1 MLVRPRAG
9 EAVELD
15 QAALEAELADI
26 VRNWHDDL
34 RDALVAAHG
43 EREGLA
49 LASRYGRALSTPYL
63 QEAGTDVAV
72 ADVRHLAMLHGP
84 DDLAL
89 SLHRYHAGAVGLR
102 LKFYRRSDDIPL
114 SDALPMMEN
123 MGLRVITEHPYQ
135 LRIDDG
141 LTFLQDFEVEATRE
155 FDIAA
160 TESAFEDAFL
170 QVWRGNAEN
179 DGFNRLVLGAG
190 LTWRQVAMLR
200 GYCKFL
206 LQVGVPFSQ
215 SYVEETFSRY
225 PLLARLLVELF
236 EARFDPRREKPGK
249 AELTEGR
256 ERFAGQLG
264 MLCGDDA
271 EALKALRPLI
281 DARAKGR
288 DVQYAAARAGLKGLL
303 DRVASLDEDRIM
315 RSFMGVI
322 DATLRTGYYQVHH
335 DGSDKDYIGLKFDTA
350 RVPDLPNPPP
360 SPQPFVHGPPR

>member
-1 MLVRPRAG
+1 
-9 EAVELD
+9 
-15 QAALEAELADI
+15 
-26 VRNWHDDL
+26 
-34 RDALVAAHG
+34 
-43 EREGLA
+43 
-49 LASRYGRALSTPYL
+49 
-63 QEAGTDVAV
+63 
-72 ADVRHLAMLHGP
+72 
-84 DDLAL
+84 
-89 SLHRYHAGAVGLR
+89 
-102 LKFYRRSDDIPL
+102 
-114 SDALPMMEN
+114 MMEN

-141 LTFLQDFEVEATRE
+141 VTFLQDFEVEATRE

-160 TESAFEDAFL
+160 TGSAFEDAFL

-236 EARFDPRREKPGK
+236 EARFDPRREKPGT

-288 DVQYAAARAGLKGLL
+288 DVPYPAAPAGLTGPH
-303 DRVASLDEDRIM
+303 DRVPSLHAAPIM
-315 RSFMGVI
+315 PSSMGVI
-322 DATLRTGYYQVHH
+322 ETPHR
-335 DGSDKDYIGLKFDTA
+335 
-350 RVPDLPNPPP
+350 PPP
-360 SPQPFVHGPPR
+360 

>member
-1 MLVRPRAG
+1 
-9 EAVELD
+9 
-15 QAALEAELADI
+15 
-26 VRNWHDDL
+26 
-34 RDALVAAHG
+34 
-43 EREGLA
+43 
-49 LASRYGRALSTPYL
+49 
-63 QEAGTDVAV
+63 
-72 ADVRHLAMLHGP
+72 
-84 DDLAL
+84 
-89 SLHRYHAGAVGLR
+89 
-102 LKFYRRSDDIPL
+102 
-114 SDALPMMEN
+114 
-123 MGLRVITEHPYQ
+123 
-135 LRIDDG
+135 
-141 LTFLQDFEVEATRE
+141 
-155 FDIAA
+155 
-160 TESAFEDAFL
+160 
-170 QVWRGNAEN
+170 
-179 DGFNRLVLGAG
+179 
-190 LTWRQVAMLR
+190 MLR

-215 SYVEETFSRY
+215 SYVEETFSRYPLLARLLVELFEARFDPRREKPGKADLTEGRERFAGQLGMLCGDDAEALKALRPLIVARPKGRDVQYAAASAGLKGPLDRAAQNGRESRRARVAQNELRISDCSSDVCSADLY

-322 DATLRTGYYQVHH
+322 DATLRTGYYQVND
-335 DGSDKDYIGLKFDTA
+335 DGSDKDYIGFKFDSA
-350 RVPDLPNPPP
+350 RVPDLPKPRPYREI
-360 SPQPFVHGPPR
+360 FVYGPRVEGTHLRFGPVARGGLRWSDRREDFRTEVLGLVKAQMVKNTVKIPELGRESGGGRGWP